1 MKRKLLETTKDSKEN
16 SAEFEENRKM
26 KQRQRQK
33 KRKQSIS
40 KERVRSPKRLKNALK
55 NFKVCYQ
62 NVRGL
67 KSKLD

>member
-1 MKRKLLETTKDSKEN
+1 
-16 SAEFEENRKM
+16 M

-55 NFKVCYQ
+55 NFKICYQ